1 MAKIDVLDIN
11 GKKVGSFELAD
22 EVFGTINEDLLWEA
36 VKHYRAA
43 GRAGTHATKN
53 KKLVSGS
60 GKKLWKQKGT
70 GRARVGSIRSPLW
83 RHGGTVH
90 GPQPRSYDYAFPKKK
105 LLGALRSALAS
116 KFSDGKLTVIESL
129 EVLSGKTKD
138 MRKALDALGADK
150 SSLLVA
156 NLNPENRQHSRNLYL
171 SSRNLD
177 GVELVAGHEVHP
189 YHLLRYERAIFS
201 RPAIEQLQEML
212 KKSVSKRQKAEVA

>member
-1 MAKIDVLDIN
+1 MANIDVLDLN

-22 EVFGTINEDLLWEA
+22 EVFGNINEDLLWEA
-36 VKHYRAA
+36 VTHYRAA
-43 GRAGTHATKN
+43 QRAGTHATKN

-116 KFSDGKLTVIESL
+116 KVADGKLTVIESF
-129 EVLSGKTKD
+129 ESLSGKSKD
-138 MRKALDALGADK
+138 TRKALDTLGVEK
-150 SSLLVA
+150 SSLIVSH
-156 NLNPENRQHSRNLYL
+156 LNGGSREHDRNLFL
-171 SSRNLD
+171 STRNLD

-189 YHLLRYERAIFS
+189 YHLLRYDRAIFS
-201 RPAIEQLQEML
+201 RPAIEQLQETL
-212 KKSVSKRQKAEVA
+212 KKTTSRRQKAEVA